1 MMKKLG
7 CVLLLAAFMGCTTT
21 ASAGNPLDGLFGLH
35 VPDTAD
41 CVGKWCPDDYCP
53 KPEPCADSKLR
64 FLCDDY
70 CPKPAPCVRSQL
82 CFTFDNFRRKCLPKI
97 CFAPRCADLS
107 CQPGKC
113 GSCADP
119 TCHQPTPA
127 ESQVQ
132 PGMRD
137 K

>member
-70 CPKPAPCVRSQL
+70 CPNQRPAFARNSALHLITSDASVCPKSAS
-82 CFTFDNFRRKCLPKI
+82 LPDVKI
-97 CFAPRCADLS
+97 
-107 CQPGKC
+107 
-113 GSCADP
+113 
-119 TCHQPTPA
+119 
-127 ESQVQ
+127 
-132 PGMRD
+132 
-137 K
+137 